1 LIRTCVNRLLRFA
14 LEFGSKRFPDVFSG
28 LSEWIS
34 KLYFPWKVDV
44 FPRAYRGKFPFPV
57 PGNNQKGGG
66 NLMSNIF
73 STDFAGRNFSLKTN
87 YVAAQADGS
96 MLVYYGD
103 TVVLVTVVS
112 LKSVREGVDFLPLT
126 VDYQEKTFAAGK
138 IPGGFFKREGRNNER
153 EVLTSRII
161 DRAIRP
167 LFPKGYYSETQVVAT
182 VLSVDKENDSDVA
195 AMIGASAALEISDV
209 PFKGPIAGV
218 RIGRINGALVANASP
233 EQMQES
239 ELNLFL
245 VGRKV
250 TSGKEGRPYDV
261 ELVMMEGEAKEVAED
276 VIVDAIKF
284 GLESVRPVIDL
295 QDQVRAAIGKAK
307 RSVEEEA
314 ADEELIER
322 VRAEALPG
330 LKEGYSLPRKL
341 ERYSKLGD
349 VRAAVIKTI
358 GDGDAAISKKVAAII
373 ENIESRI
380 LRDMIIQEKK
390 RIDGRSST
398 DIRAISSE
406 VGVLPRAHGSALFNR
421 GETQALAVLTLGTSS
436 DEQRMDYIAGEER
449 RSFLLHYNFPP
460 YSVGE
465 AKSLRSP
472 GRREIGHGAL
482 ARKAL
487 VPILPS
493 PETFPYTIRI
503 VSEILSSNG
512 SSSMATVC
520 GGIMCLMD
528 GGVPVKD
535 IVAGIAM
542 GLLKEGDEVVI
553 LSDILGDED
562 HAGDMDFK
570 VCGTEKGVTAMQ
582 MDIKIDGLTEDI
594 LRKALAQARE
604 GRMHI
609 IGKIRE
615 TMSAPRSDI
624 SLYAPRITTVKVK
637 EDQVR
642 TVIGSGGKNIRQI
655 ISETGVTIDVEDDG
669 TVTIA
674 SADAEAAARAVAMV
688 KWLTEEAEVGKIYR
702 GTVKKIVD
710 FGAFVE
716 ILPGTEG
723 LLHIS
728 QIAKERIAK
737 VTDVLREGDEV
748 MVKVLEVDKSGKIR
762 LSRKE
767 ALGTE
772 ST

>member
-1 LIRTCVNRLLRFA
+1 LRFA
-14 LEFGSKRFPDVFSG
+14 LEF
-28 LSEWIS
+28 
-34 KLYFPWKVDV
+34 
-44 FPRAYRGKFPFPV
+44 PV
-57 PGNNQKGGG
+57 SRNNQEGGG

-96 MLVYYGD
+96 ILVYYGD
-103 TVVLVTVVS
+103 TVVLVTAVS
-112 LKSVREGVDFLPLT
+112 LKSAREGVDFLPLT
-126 VDYQEKTFAAGK
+126 VDYQEMTFAAGK
-138 IPGGFFKREGRNNER
+138 IPGGFFKREGRLNER
-153 EVLTSRII
+153 EILTSRII

-167 LFPKGYYSETQVVAT
+167 LFPKGYFFETQLVAT
-182 VLSVDKENDSDVA
+182 VLSVDKENDPDVA
-195 AMIGASAALEISDV
+195 AMIAASAALEISDI
-209 PFKGPIAGV
+209 PFKGPIACV
-218 RIGRINGALVANASP
+218 RLGRINGEFVCNATP
-233 EQMQES
+233 AKMLES
-239 ELNLFL
+239 EFSIFM

-250 TSGKEGRPYDV
+250 TPSKSGKPYDV
-261 ELVMMEGEAKEVAED
+261 ELVMMEGEAKEVAEN
-276 VIVDAIKF
+276 IIIDAIKF
-284 GLESVRPVIDL
+284 GLEAIRPAIDL
-295 QDQVRAAIGKAK
+295 QDKMRAQVGKEK
-307 RSVEEEA
+307 RPVEEVVP
-314 ADEELIER
+314 DNELIAR
-322 VRAEALPG
+322 VSAEAMAG

-341 ERYSKLGD
+341 ERHSKLGS
-349 VRAAVIKTI
+349 VREAAVKSI
-358 GDGDAAISKKVAAII
+358 GGDDANLRKKVAAII
-373 ENIESRI
+373 EEIEQRI
-380 LRDMIIQEKK
+380 LRDMIIREKK

-398 DIRAISSE
+398 DIRPISSE

-421 GETQALAVLTLGTSS
+421 GETQALAALTLGTSS
-436 DEQRMDYIAGEER
+436 DEQRMDYVVGEER

-487 VPILPS
+487 IPVLPS
-493 PETFPYTIRI
+493 AEEFPYTIRI

-520 GGIMCLMD
+520 GGILSLMD
-528 GGVPVKD
+528 AGVPVKN

-542 GLLKEGDEVVI
+542 GLLKEGDNVVI

-570 VCGTEKGVTAMQ
+570 VCGTEKGITAMQ

-604 GRMHI
+604 GRIHI
-609 IGKIRE
+609 IGKLRE
-615 TMSAPRSDI
+615 TLAAPRADI

-655 ISETGVTIDVEDDG
+655 ISETGVTIDVQDDG

-674 SADAEAAARAVAMV
+674 SSDSAAAARAVAMV

-702 GTVKKIVD
+702 GTVKKILD

-716 ILPGTEG
+716 ILPGTDG

-728 QIAKERIAK
+728 QIAKERIEK
-737 VTDVLREGDEV
+737 VTDVLHEGDEV
-748 MVKVLEVDKSGKIR
+748 MVKVLEVDKQGKIR
-762 LSRKE
+762 LSRKD
-767 ALGTE
+767 ALGAE
-772 ST
+772 VK

>member
-1 LIRTCVNRLLRFA
+1 MSN
-14 LEFGSKRFPDVFSG
+14 VFS
-28 LSEWIS
+28 
-34 KLYFPWKVDV
+34 
-44 FPRAYRGKFPFPV
+44 A
-57 PGNNQKGGG
+57 
-66 NLMSNIF
+66 
-73 STDFAGRNFSLKTN
+73 DFAGRNISLKAN
-87 YVAAQADGS
+87 YVAAQADGAV
-96 MLVYYGD
+96 LVYYGD
-103 TVVLVTVVS
+103 TVVLVTAVS
-112 LKSVREGVDFLPLT
+112 LKSTREGVDFLPLT
-126 VDYQEKTFAAGK
+126 VDYQEMTFAAGK
-138 IPGGFFKREGRNNER
+138 IPGGFFKREGRPNER
-153 EVLTSRII
+153 EILTSRVI

-167 LFPKGYYSETQVVAT
+167 LFPKGYFSETQLVAT
-182 VLSVDKENDSDVA
+182 LLSVDKENDPDVA
-195 AMIGASAALEISDV
+195 SLIGASAALGISDI

-218 RIGRINGALVANASP
+218 RVGRINGEFVANMCP
-233 EQMQES
+233 EKMKES
-239 ELNLFL
+239 EMSLFL

-250 TSGKEGRPYDV
+250 TPGTSGRPYDV
-261 ELVMMEGEAKEVAED
+261 ELVMMEGEAKEVPED
-276 VIVDAIKF
+276 IIVDAIKF
-284 GLESVRPVIDL
+284 GLESIRPVIDL
-295 QDQVRAAIGKAK
+295 QDQIQASIGKVK
-307 RSVEEEA
+307 RPVEEPVP
-314 ADEELIER
+314 DEELVAR
-322 VRAEALPG
+322 VREEALPG
-330 LKEGYSLPRKL
+330 LKEGYAMPRKL

-349 VRAAVIKTI
+349 VRAEVIKNI
-358 GDGDAAISKKVAAII
+358 GGDDAVLSKKVAGII
-373 ENIESRI
+373 ENLESRI
-380 LRDMIIQEKK
+380 LRDMIIQDKK
-390 RIDGRSST
+390 RIDGRSSV
-398 DIRAISSE
+398 DIRPISSE
-406 VGVLPRAHGSALFNR
+406 AGVLPRAHGSALFSR
-421 GETQALAVLTLGTSS
+421 GETQALAALTLGTSA
-436 DEQRMDYIAGEER
+436 DEQRMDYVGGEEIR
-449 RSFLLHYNFPP
+449 TFLLHYNFPP
-460 YSVGE
+460 FSVGE
-465 AKSLRSP
+465 AKMLRSP

-487 VPILPS
+487 VPVLPS
-493 PETFPYTIRI
+493 PEEFPYTIRI

-520 GGIMCLMD
+520 GGILCLMD

-542 GLLKEGDEVVI
+542 GLLKEGNEIVI

-615 TMSAPRSDI
+615 TLAAPRGDI
-624 SLYAPRITTVKVK
+624 SQYAPRITTVKVK

-688 KWLTEEAEVGKIYR
+688 KWLTEEAEIGKIYR

-723 LLHIS
+723 LLH
-728 QIAKERIAK
+728 
-737 VTDVLREGDEV
+737 
-748 MVKVLEVDKSGKIR
+748 
-762 LSRKE
+762 
-767 ALGTE
+767 
-772 ST
+772 

>member
-1 LIRTCVNRLLRFA
+1 
-14 LEFGSKRFPDVFSG
+14 
-28 LSEWIS
+28 
-34 KLYFPWKVDV
+34 
-44 FPRAYRGKFPFPV
+44 
-57 PGNNQKGGG
+57 
-66 NLMSNIF
+66 MSNIF

-96 MLVYYGD
+96 ILVYYGD
-103 TVVLVTVVS
+103 TVVLVTAVS
-112 LKSVREGVDFLPLT
+112 LKSAREGVDFLPLT
-126 VDYQEKTFAAGK
+126 VDYQEMTFAAGK
-138 IPGGFFKREGRNNER
+138 IPGGFFKREGRLNER
-153 EVLTSRII
+153 EILTSRII

-167 LFPKGYYSETQVVAT
+167 LFPKGYFFETQLVAT
-182 VLSVDKENDSDVA
+182 VLSVDKENDPDVA
-195 AMIGASAALEISDV
+195 AMIAASAALEISDI
-209 PFKGPIAGV
+209 PFKGPIACV
-218 RIGRINGALVANASP
+218 RLGRINGEFVCNATP
-233 EQMQES
+233 AKMLES
-239 ELNLFL
+239 EFSIFM

-250 TSGKEGRPYDV
+250 TPSKSGKPYDV
-261 ELVMMEGEAKEVAED
+261 ELVMMEGEAKEVAEN
-276 VIVDAIKF
+276 IIIDAIKF
-284 GLESVRPVIDL
+284 GLEAIRPAIDL
-295 QDQVRAAIGKAK
+295 QDKMRAQVGKEK
-307 RSVEEEA
+307 RPVEEVVP
-314 ADEELIER
+314 DNELIAR
-322 VRAEALPG
+322 VSAEAMAG

-341 ERYSKLGD
+341 ERHSKLGS
-349 VRAAVIKTI
+349 VREAAVKSI
-358 GDGDAAISKKVAAII
+358 GGDDANLRKKVAAII
-373 ENIESRI
+373 EEIEQRI
-380 LRDMIIQEKK
+380 LRDMIIREKK

-398 DIRAISSE
+398 DIRPISSE

-421 GETQALAVLTLGTSS
+421 GETQALAALTLGTSS
-436 DEQRMDYIAGEER
+436 DEQRMDYVVGEER

-487 VPILPS
+487 IPVLPS
-493 PETFPYTIRI
+493 AEEFPYTIRI

-520 GGIMCLMD
+520 GGILSLMD
-528 GGVPVKD
+528 AGVPVKN

-542 GLLKEGDEVVI
+542 GLLKEGDNVVI

-570 VCGTEKGVTAMQ
+570 VCGTEKGITAMQ

-604 GRMHI
+604 GRIHI
-609 IGKIRE
+609 IGKLRE
-615 TMSAPRSDI
+615 TLAAPRADI

-655 ISETGVTIDVEDDG
+655 ISETGVTIDVQDDG

-674 SADAEAAARAVAMV
+674 SSDSAAAARAVAMV

-702 GTVKKIVD
+702 GTVKKILD

-716 ILPGTEG
+716 ILPGTDG

-728 QIAKERIAK
+728 QIAKERIEK
-737 VTDVLREGDEV
+737 VTDVLHEGDEV
-748 MVKVLEVDKSGKIR
+748 MVKVLEVDKQGKIR
-762 LSRKE
+762 LSRKD
-767 ALGTE
+767 ALGAE
-772 ST
+772 VK

>member
-1 LIRTCVNRLLRFA
+1 
-14 LEFGSKRFPDVFSG
+14 
-28 LSEWIS
+28 
-34 KLYFPWKVDV
+34 
-44 FPRAYRGKFPFPV
+44 
-57 PGNNQKGGG
+57 
-66 NLMSNIF
+66 
-73 STDFAGRNFSLKTN
+73 
-87 YVAAQADGS
+87 
-96 MLVYYGD
+96 
-103 TVVLVTVVS
+103 
-112 LKSVREGVDFLPLT
+112 
-126 VDYQEKTFAAGK
+126 
-138 IPGGFFKREGRNNER
+138 
-153 EVLTSRII
+153 
-161 DRAIRP
+161 

-182 VLSVDKENDSDVA
+182 VLSVDKENDSDIA
-195 AMIGASAALEISDV
+195 AMVAASAALEISNI

-218 RIGRINGALVANASP
+218 RIGRINGELVCNVSA
-233 EQMQES
+233 EKMQGS
-239 ELNLFL
+239 ELNIFL

-250 TSGKEGRPYDV
+250 TPSKSGRAYDV
-261 ELVMMEGEAKEVAED
+261 ELVMMEGEAKEIAED
-276 VIVDAIKF
+276 VIVEAIKF
-284 GLESVRPVIDL
+284 GLEAIRPVIDL
-295 QDQVRAAIGKAK
+295 QDKMRQEAGKGK
-307 RSVEEEA
+307 RPLEKVVP
-314 ADEELIER
+314 DEELTAK
-322 VRAEALPG
+322 VSASALAG
-330 LKEGYSLPRKL
+330 LQEGYRIARKL
-341 ERYSKLGD
+341 ERYGKLDEVREKVVKEIGGD
-349 VRAAVIKTI
+349 
-358 GDGDAAISKKVAAII
+358 DAILCKKVAGIV
-373 ENIESRI
+373 EELERRI
-380 LRDMIIQEKK
+380 LRDMIIKDK
-390 RIDGRSST
+390 RRIDGRSST
-398 DIRAISSE
+398 DIRPISSE

-421 GETQALAVLTLGTSS
+421 GETQALAALTLGTSS
-436 DEQRMDYIAGEER
+436 DEQRMDYIGGEEH

-465 AKSLRSP
+465 AKPLRSP

-487 VPILPS
+487 IPVLPS
-493 PETFPYTIRI
+493 AEVFPYTIRI

-520 GGIMCLMD
+520 GGILSLMD
-528 GGVPVKD
+528 AGVPVKD

-542 GLLKEGDEVVI
+542 GLLKEGNDVVI

-604 GRMHI
+604 GRVFI
-609 IGKIRE
+609 IGKLRE
-615 TMSAPRSDI
+615 TIAAPRSDI

-674 SADAEAAARAVAMV
+674 SSDAEAAARAVAMV

-728 QIAKERIAK
+728 QIAKERINK
-737 VTDVLREGDEV
+737 VTDVLKEGDEV
-748 MVKVLEVDKSGKIR
+748 MVKVLEVDKQGKIR
-762 LSRKE
+762 LSRKD
-767 ALGTE
+767 ALGAE
-772 ST
+772 AK

>member
-1 LIRTCVNRLLRFA
+1 
-14 LEFGSKRFPDVFSG
+14 
-28 LSEWIS
+28 
-34 KLYFPWKVDV
+34 
-44 FPRAYRGKFPFPV
+44 
-57 PGNNQKGGG
+57 
-66 NLMSNIF
+66 
-73 STDFAGRNFSLKTN
+73 
-87 YVAAQADGS
+87 
-96 MLVYYGD
+96 
-103 TVVLVTVVS
+103 
-112 LKSVREGVDFLPLT
+112 
-126 VDYQEKTFAAGK
+126 
-138 IPGGFFKREGRNNER
+138 
-153 EVLTSRII
+153 
-161 DRAIRP
+161 
-167 LFPKGYYSETQVVAT
+167 
-182 VLSVDKENDSDVA
+182 
-195 AMIGASAALEISDV
+195 
-209 PFKGPIAGV
+209 
-218 RIGRINGALVANASP
+218 
-233 EQMQES
+233 MQ
-239 ELNLFL
+239 
-245 VGRKV
+245 
-250 TSGKEGRPYDV
+250 
-261 ELVMMEGEAKEVAED
+261 
-276 VIVDAIKF
+276 
-284 GLESVRPVIDL
+284 
-295 QDQVRAAIGKAK
+295 AAIGKVK
-307 RSVEEEA
+307 RPVEEVA
-314 ADEELIER
+314 PDEELVAR
-322 VRAEALPG
+322 VRTEALPG

-349 VRAAVIKTI
+349 VRTAVIKNI
-358 GDGDAAISKKVAAII
+358 GGDDAALGKKVAAII
-373 ENIESRI
+373 EHLESRI

-398 DIRAISSE
+398 DIRPISSE

-421 GETQALAVLTLGTSS
+421 GETQALAALTLGTSS
-436 DEQRMDYIAGEER
+436 DEQRMDYVGGEETR
-449 RSFLLHYNFPP
+449 TFLLHYNFPP
-460 YSVGE
+460 FSVGE
-465 AKSLRSP
+465 AKGQRSP

-487 VPILPS
+487 VPVLPD

-520 GGIMCLMD
+520 GGILCLMD

-570 VCGTEKGVTAMQ
+570 VCGTGKGVTAMQ

-604 GRMHI
+604 GRIHI

-615 TMSAPRSDI
+615 TMTAPRADTSK
-624 SLYAPRITTVKVK
+624 YAPRITTVKVK

-642 TVIGSGGKNIRQI
+642 NVIGSGGKNIRQI

-737 VTDVLREGDEV
+737 VTDVLQEGDEV
-748 MVKVLEVDKSGKIR
+748 MVKVLEIDKSGKIR

-767 ALGTE
+767 ALDAE
-772 ST
+772 VK

>member
-1 LIRTCVNRLLRFA
+1 LRFA
-14 LEFGSKRFPDVFSG
+14 LEFDSKRFPDGFSG

-44 FPRAYRGKFPFPV
+44 FPRSYRGKFPFPV

-66 NLMSNIF
+66 KLMSNIF

-218 RIGRINGALVANASP
+218 RVGRINGALVANASP

-276 VIVDAIKF
+276 IIVDAIKF
-284 GLESVRPVIDL
+284 GLEAVRPVIDL

-314 ADEELIER
+314 ADEDLIER
-322 VRAEALPG
+322 VRAEAMPG

-594 LRKALAQARE
+594 LRKALAQARD

-637 EDQVR
+637 AEQVR

-688 KWLTEEAEVGKIYR
+688 KWLTEEAEIGKIYR

-737 VTDVLREGDEV
+737 VTDVLQEGDEV

-767 ALGTE
+767 ALGAE
-772 ST
+772 SN

>member
-1 LIRTCVNRLLRFA
+1 
-14 LEFGSKRFPDVFSG
+14 
-28 LSEWIS
+28 
-34 KLYFPWKVDV
+34 
-44 FPRAYRGKFPFPV
+44 
-57 PGNNQKGGG
+57 
-66 NLMSNIF
+66 MSNIF

-195 AMIGASAALEISDV
+195 AMIGASAALEMSDA

-218 RIGRINGALVANASP
+218 RVGRINGEFVANGSA
-233 EQMQES
+233 EKMKES
-239 ELNLFL
+239 EMSLFL

-250 TSGKEGRPYDV
+250 TPGRAGRPYDV
-261 ELVMMEGEAKEVAED
+261 ELVMMEGEANEVAED
-276 VIVDAIKF
+276 IIVDAIKF
-284 GLESVRPVIDL
+284 GLEAVRPVIEL
-295 QDQVRAAIGKAK
+295 QDKMRAEVGKAK
-307 RSVEEEA
+307 RPVAEVA
-314 ADEELIER
+314 PDDELIAR

-330 LKEGYSLPRKL
+330 LKEGYSMPRKL
-341 ERYSKLGD
+341 ERYGKLGD
-349 VRAAVIKTI
+349 VREAVIKNI
-358 GDGDAAISKKVAAII
+358 GAGDAVLAKKVAAII
-373 ENIESRI
+373 EHLESRI

-398 DIRAISSE
+398 DIRPISSE
-406 VGVLPRAHGSALFNR
+406 VGILPRTHGSALFTR
-421 GETQALAVLTLGTSS
+421 GETQALAVLTLGTSA

-449 RSFLLHYNFPP
+449 RTFMLHYNFPP

-503 VSEILSSNG
+503 VSEIMSSNG
-512 SSSMATVC
+512 SSSMASVC
-520 GGIMCLMD
+520 GGILSLMD

-594 LRKALAQARE
+594 LRKALAQARD
-604 GRMHI
+604 GRIHI

-615 TMSAPRSDI
+615 TMTAPRSDI

-637 EDQVR
+637 AEQVR

-674 SADAEAAARAVAMV
+674 SADAEASARAVAMV
-688 KWLTEEAEVGKIYR
+688 KWLTEEAEIGKIYR

-737 VTDVLREGDEV
+737 VTDVLQEGDEV

-767 ALGTE
+767 ALDAE
-772 ST
+772 AN